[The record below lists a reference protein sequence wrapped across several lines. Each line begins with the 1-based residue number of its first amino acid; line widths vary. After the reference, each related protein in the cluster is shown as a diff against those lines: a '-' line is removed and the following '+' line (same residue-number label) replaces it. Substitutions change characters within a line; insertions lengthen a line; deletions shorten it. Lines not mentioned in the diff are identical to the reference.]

1 MILLLS
7 RLVQLSG
14 NEMKRQ
20 KKYIIFLVIGAVGY
34 LFIAFVANNQG
45 LLNP

>member
-14 NEMKRQ
+14 NEMKR

-34 LFIAFVANNQG
+34 FFILFVANNQG